1 MEIVREW
8 TLSVMMSKIKM
19 AVIVWGLCTEG
30 LWRGCYDSHEEIMGY
45 IWMRHIY
52 YHPTVMH
59 VFCLVPLK
67 FLAGFV
73 IPDAIE

>member
-1 MEIVREW
+1 M
-8 TLSVMMSKIKM
+8 
-19 AVIVWGLCTEG
+19 EG
-30 LWRGCYDSHEEIMGY
+30 LWGGCYDSHEEIMGY
-45 IWMRHIY
+45 IRIRNIY

-67 FLAGFV
+67 FSAGFV